1 MTNNNNNNN
10 FLCSHTSYNSFG
22 IPPFTF
28 QVDET
33 PIGIVAPPPQQPSQ
47 SAPGSERG
55 SPTSLSAPSATA
67 EASVVTAVSG
77 TPRPPPDAAAA
88 APTLEYPPVAEMA
101 DVMDEYQALSERLS
115 QHWSRLTEVL
125 RADPDSQSEEET
137 RGHQALFNQVTHV
150 MHLMS
155 HSQHALSDLMLNFD
169 RPRPRVLRASP
180 FIFPLP
186 VQTTI
191 TATGPPVRFATAA
204 PSPSASPAAASRR
217 QVSEAAGSSP
227 SPVSTS
233 TPAAMATSVA
243 ATPSAT
249 SEADQPQHHGGSHQL
264 QQHLQ
269 QHLQHVQAALGG
281 HVTASA
287 AAASGVTNSATRPP
301 ASPVQTVRV
310 AQVPVGP
317 PVVGPIVVGIPVDVT
332 ATQSAAGANANGR
345 PAQQNFLESILRPAL
360 NGIAGGGSGSMSFE
374 ITTSSQA
381 ASPSPPGENSSSPT
395 MQDTTARQSTQT
407 HPTASTR
414 TPRATPHVH
423 YAAPFPPPPQMPL
436 NGPMGSHFDPFLP
449 CQSHHVIPPRSRH
462 PARRMPLRPRSA
474 SVPPRN
480 NNSSNAVQSGDQEL
494 RAGGGGSRGG
504 GSPQLA
510 QRRFVVPAPPPPGFF
525 FGPPSQVSVGQG
537 WVVNAAAPHAHLVS
551 VGTPPSGQRHPS
563 PPQPPPGA
571 VLDPSLQGLLN
582 QLRASDSGSQDE
594 ANMIN
599 MVQGILGQVIGA
611 LGGAGPG
618 LGGTVADFLNGLPD
632 YQFTEGESTLT
643 DFLMTLARNMTF
655 GDLIPLVL
663 GQGDVRVNQLQQP
676 LNQFVRSNI
685 LQTETDDP
693 SDEVS

>member
-1 MTNNNNNNN
+1 
-10 FLCSHTSYNSFG
+10 
-22 IPPFTF
+22 
-28 QVDET
+28 
-33 PIGIVAPPPQQPSQ
+33 
-47 SAPGSERG
+47 
-55 SPTSLSAPSATA
+55 
-67 EASVVTAVSG
+67 
-77 TPRPPPDAAAA
+77 
-88 APTLEYPPVAEMA
+88 
-101 DVMDEYQALSERLS
+101 MDEYQALTERLS
-115 QHWSRLTEVL
+115 RHWSRLTEVL
-125 RADPDSQSEEET
+125 RADPESQSEEET
-137 RGHQALFNQVTHV
+137 RGRQALFNQVTHV

-204 PSPSASPAAASRR
+204 AAAAAASPSASPAAAASRHGP
-217 QVSEAAGSSP
+217 VSGAASSSTA
-227 SPVSTS
+227 SPVSTAA
-233 TPAAMATSVA
+233 PAAAAMPTSVS

-249 SEADQPQHHGGSHQL
+249 SESAQQHGGSSSHQL

-287 AAASGVTNSATRPP
+287 AASGAIHSATRQQAPQ
-301 ASPVQTVRV
+301 AQNVRV
-310 AQVPVGP
+310 PQVPVGP
-317 PVVGPIVVGIPVDVT
+317 QVVGPIVVGIPVDVT
-332 ATQSAAGANANGR
+332 ATQSGAGANGNGR
-345 PAQQNFLESILRPAL
+345 PAQHNFLESILRPAL
-360 NGIAGGGSGSMSFE
+360 NGIAEGGSGSMSFE
-374 ITTSSQA
+374 ITTSPQGPALA
-381 ASPSPPGENSSSPT
+381 AATTSTPGQSSSSPT

-414 TPRATPHVH
+414 TPRATPHIH
-423 YAAPFPPPPQMPL
+423 YAAPFPPPPQMPSPL
-436 NGPMGSHFDPFLP
+436 NGVAYGSPMGAHFDPFLP
-449 CQSHHVIPPRSRH
+449 CQSHHVTPPRARH
-462 PARRMPLRPRSA
+462 PARRVPQRPRSA

-480 NNSSNAVQSGDQEL
+480 NGNNTVESADQEH
-494 RAGGGGSRGG
+494 RAGGGGGGGGGSGG

-510 QRRFVVPAPPPPGFF
+510 RRRFVATGPPPPGFI
-525 FGPPSQVSVGQG
+525 FGPPPHVGMGRG

-551 VGTPPSGQRHPS
+551 VGNPTSGQRHPP
-563 PPQPPPGA
+563 PPQPPPEA
-571 VLDPSLQGLLN
+571 VLDPSLQGLLS
-582 QLRASDSGSQDE
+582 QLRASNSGSQDE

-611 LGGAGPG
+611 LGGSGPG

-632 YQFTEGESTLT
+632 YQYTEGESTLT

-676 LNQFVRSNI
+676 LNQFVRSHI

-693 SDEVS
+693 SDEVSCVQSASIAQSQGLVYVEVPQAGV

>member
-1 MTNNNNNNN
+1 M
-10 FLCSHTSYNSFG
+10 
-22 IPPFTF
+22 
-28 QVDET
+28 DET

-47 SAPGSERG
+47 SAPGSARG
-55 SPTSLSAPSATA
+55 SPTSLTAPSAAA
-67 EASVVTAVSG
+67 EASAATAAPG
-77 TPRPPPDAAAA
+77 TARPPPPA
-88 APTLEYPPVAEMA
+88 APALEYPPVAEMA
-101 DVMDEYQALSERLS
+101 DVMDEYQALTERLS

-125 RADPDSQSEEET
+125 RADPESGSEEET
-137 RGHQALFNQVTHV
+137 RDRQALFNQVTQV

-204 PSPSASPAAASRR
+204 AAASPSASPAASRR
-217 QVSEAAGSSP
+217 QVSG
-227 SPVSTS
+227 
-233 TPAAMATSVA
+233 ATSSSA
-243 ATPSAT
+243 ASDSTAAPATMTASASATPPAT
-249 SEADQPQHHGGSHQL
+249 SESAAPQHGGSQQL
-264 QQHLQ
+264 HQHLQ
-269 QHLQHVQAALGG
+269 QHMQHVQAALGG

-287 AAASGVTNSATRPP
+287 AATNAATRQQAPH
-301 ASPVQTVRV
+301 AQNVRV

-317 PVVGPIVVGIPVDVT
+317 QGVGPIVVGIPIDVT
-332 ATQSAAGANANGR
+332 ATQSGVGANVNGR

-360 NGIAGGGSGSMSFE
+360 NGIAEGGSGSMSFE
-374 ITTSSQA
+374 ITTSSQGS
-381 ASPSPPGENSSSPT
+381 ASTLAPGENSSSPT
-395 MQDTTARQSTQT
+395 VQDTTARQSTQT
-407 HPTASTR
+407 LPTASTR
-414 TPRATPHVH
+414 TPRATPHIH
-423 YAAPFPPPPQMPL
+423 YAAAPFPPPPQMPSAL
-436 NGPMGSHFDPFLP
+436 NGVAYGSPMGSHFDPFLP
-449 CQSHHVIPPRSRH
+449 CQSHHVTPPRARQQG
-462 PARRMPLRPRSA
+462 RRMPPQRPRSA

-480 NNSSNAVQSGDQEL
+480 NGNNAELGADQGQ
-494 RAGGGGSRGG
+494 RPGGGGSGA

-510 QRRFVVPAPPPPGFF
+510 QRRFVATAPPPPGFI
-525 FGPPSQVSVGQG
+525 FGPPPHPGMGRG
-537 WVVNAAAPHAHLVS
+537 WLVNAAAPHGHLVS
-551 VGTPPSGQRHPS
+551 MGTPPSRQRHPP
-563 PPQPPPGA
+563 PPQPPPEA

-582 QLRASDSGSQDE
+582 QLRASNSGSQDE

-611 LGGAGPG
+611 LGGGGPGLG

-632 YQFTEGESTLT
+632 YQYTEGESTLT

-663 GQGDVRVNQLQQP
+663 GQGNVQVNQLQQP

-693 SDEVS
+693 SDEVRCVSQ